1 MYMNSNLHMEKI
13 IQKTLMSA
21 VVLLWTFACHAQ
33 DHWTTVNEHDYQYDM
48 AVYCT
53 LYHGKTGQ
61 LIPKEELDDYEV
73 AAFINGECRGI
84 GVLQNYE
91 DNYWF
96 YVRVYSNMTSS
107 VQTITF
113 KYYKKSEGIER
124 EIDGM
129 QLPFVSQGH
138 EGTAST
144 PVQLDIDISLLL
156 GDANGDGEID
166 AIDFNIIGN
175 HILGFGQSQFNAK
188 AADINGDGEI
198 DAIDFNMVANYIL
211 YGSYGGASASRVFIV
226 ENDIDPS

>member
-1 MYMNSNLHMEKI
+1 MNNYLHKERF
-13 IQKTLMSA
+13 IQRMLTGILIALWSLA
-21 VVLLWTFACHAQ
+21 VHSQ
-33 DHWTTVNEHDYQYDM
+33 NHWQAVNAHDYQYDM
-48 AVYCT
+48 TVYCT
-53 LYHGKTGQ
+53 LYHGKNEQFLT
-61 LIPKEELDDYEV
+61 KEELEDYEV
-73 AAFINGECRGI
+73 AAFMNGECRGV
-84 GVLQNYE
+84 GELQHHG

-198 DAIDFNMVANYIL
+198 DAIDFNMVANFIL
-211 YGSYGGASASRVFIV
+211 YGSYGGASASREFIV
-226 ENDIDPS
+226 EDDIDPS